1 MLLFVNQLGNHGESI
16 KAMEVEEMK
25 QRLILSICLG
35 ALALCAGT
43 AAADKPVMGVSEF
56 KNQATGISWW
66 GSGVGWELSGMLTN
80 ELAATGAF
88 SMVERSKLEP
98 VLAEQDLA
106 ASGRVAKG
114 TGAKIG
120 ELTGAEYLVMATVTA
135 FEEGVKGTGG
145 GLGYKGIRVGGKK
158 GEAYLAVD
166 LRVVNTTK
174 GTVDYVRSVEARAKN
189 KGFSVGGH
197 RRGLSGNLA
206 KHEKTPTGKAIRAVV
221 VEIAGY
227 LECAMVKQDSCIG
240 EYDAKEA
247 KRKESLKKG
256 ISLD

>member
-1 MLLFVNQLGNHGESI
+1 MKKTFILGIFVG
-16 KAMEVEEMK
+16 AVV
-25 QRLILSICLG
+25 LG
-35 ALALCAGT
+35 AGGAL
-43 AAADKPVMGVSEF
+43 ADKPVMGVAEF
-56 KNQATGISWW
+56 SNTATGVGWW
-66 GSGVGWELSGMLTN
+66 SRGVGWELSGMLTN

-98 VLAEQDLA
+98 VLVEQDLA
-106 ASGRVAKG
+106 ASGRVEKG

-120 ELTGAEYLVMATVTA
+120 KLTGAEYLVMASVTA
-135 FEEGVKGTGG
+135 YEEGTKGTGG
-145 GLGYKGIRVGGKK
+145 GLGYKGIRVGGSK

-174 GTVDYVRSVEARAKN
+174 GTVDYVRSVEARAKK
-189 KGFSVGGH
+189 KGFSVGASRHGF
-197 RRGLSGNLA
+197 SGSLA

-227 LECAMVKQDSCIG
+227 LECVMVTQDSCIS

-247 KRKESLKKG
+247 RRKESLSKG
-256 ISLD
+256 IKLD

>member
-1 MLLFVNQLGNHGESI
+1 MKKTTVLCIGISLLV
-16 KAMEVEEMK
+16 
-25 QRLILSICLG
+25 LSAG
-35 ALALCAGT
+35 SAL
-43 AAADKPVMGVSEF
+43 ADKPVMGVAEF
-56 KNQATGISWW
+56 TNEVAGARWW
-66 GSGVGWELSGMLTN
+66 NSDVGWELSGMLTN
-80 ELAATGAF
+80 ELASTGAF
-88 SMVERSKLEP
+88 SMVERSKLEH
-98 VLAEQDLA
+98 VLSEQDLA
-106 ASGRVAKG
+106 ASGRVSKG

-120 ELTGAEYLVMATVTA
+120 QLTGAQYLVMGKVTA

-145 GLGYKGIRVGGKK
+145 GIGYKGIRLGGKK
-158 GEAYLAVD
+158 GQAYIAID

-174 GTVDYVRSVEARAKN
+174 GTVDYVRSVEARAKS
-189 KGFSVGGH
+189 KGLSVGGY
-197 RRGLSGNLA
+197 RGGFSGSLA

-227 LECAMVKQDSCIG
+227 LECAMVQQDSCMS

>member
-1 MLLFVNQLGNHGESI
+1 
-16 KAMEVEEMK
+16 MK
-25 QRLILSICLG
+25 QRLVLCVGISLFVFG
-35 ALALCAGT
+35 AGSAV
-43 AAADKPVMGVSEF
+43 ADKPVMGVAEF
-56 KNQATGISWW
+56 TNEVTGNRWW
-66 GSGVGWELSGMLTN
+66 NPDVGWELSGMLTN

-120 ELTGAEYLVMATVTA
+120 QLTGAEYLVMGKVTA

-145 GLGYKGIRVGGKK
+145 GIGYKGLRVGGKK
-158 GEAYLAVD
+158 GEAYIAID

-174 GTVDYVRSVEARAKN
+174 GTVDFVRSVEARAKN
-189 KGFSVGGH
+189 KGFSVGGY
-197 RRGLSGNLA
+197 RGGFSGSLA

-227 LECAMVKQDSCIG
+227 LECAMVQQDSCMS